1 MDKFN
6 LKEFIVENRLGPISK
21 LKEEDV
27 DEGLEKGYFK
37 KKFNIGE
44 QKQRAMP

>member
-6 LKEFIVENRLGPISK
+6 LKEFIVENKLGPMSK

-37 KKFNIGE
+37 KKFNS
-44 QKQRAMP
+44 